1 MTDLDLQA
9 LVERYL
15 ADPTPAHREAAVL
28 AGVPLV
34 RSLLGKVSV
43 PDHPLASLDD
53 LEGAGL
59 VGLVEALNGYD
70 PDAGASF
77 MTFAYLRVRG
87 AIVDY
92 LRSLDVLSNEK
103 RRQAGAAVAA
113 ADALRQELGAEPT
126 DREVADRLGI
136 ELGAYDRLMGEAQA
150 RFALSLDAPTGDEDA
165 GALYELVA
173 DPFSQA
179 GFDAAEQ
186 EDVLAA
192 VRRAIGGLPSR
203 TRAMLGMYYDDEL
216 TLREIGEVF
225 KVSEARVSQ
234 ILGRTMLALRACLQA
249 EASPAAA

>member
-1 MTDLDLQA
+1 MADTDIQA

-15 ADPTPAHREAAVL
+15 ADPPPARREAAVL

-34 RSLLGKVSV
+34 RSLVGKVSV

-53 LEGAGL
+53 MEGAGL

-70 PDAGASF
+70 ADAGASF

-103 RRQAGAAVAA
+103 RKQAGIAVAT
-113 ADALRQELGAEPT
+113 ADSLRQELGAEPT
-126 DREVADRLGI
+126 DHEIADRMGLDLGS
-136 ELGAYDRLMGEAQA
+136 YDRLMAEAQA
-150 RFALSLDAPTGDEDA
+150 RFALSLDAPA
-165 GALYELVA
+165 GADDGPATLYDLVA
-173 DPFSQA
+173 DHEGAS

-186 EDVLAA
+186 SNLLAA
-192 VRRAIGGLPSR
+192 VRHAITGLPSR
-203 TRAMLGMYYDDEL
+203 TRAMLGMYDDDEL

-225 KVSEARVSQ
+225 KVTEARVSQ
-234 ILGRTMLALRACLQA
+234 ILGKTMLTLRTALLADTSA
-249 EASPAAA
+249 

>member
-1 MTDLDLQA
+1 MTPDLDIQA

-15 ADPTPAHREAAVL
+15 ADPTPLHREAAVL

-70 PDAGASF
+70 PTAGASF

-92 LRSLDVLSNEK
+92 LRSLDVLSNDK
-103 RRQAGAAVAA
+103 RRQVGIAVAT

-126 DREVADRLGI
+126 DREVAARMDLD
-136 ELGAYDRLMGEAQA
+136 LDAYDRLMGEAQA
-150 RFALSLDAPTGDEDA
+150 RFALSLDAPAGEEDA
-165 GALYELVA
+165 GDLYETVA
-173 DPFSQA
+173 DPFSQS
-179 GFDAAEQ
+179 GFDDAEQ
-186 EDVLAA
+186 DDTLAA
-192 VRRAIGGLPSR
+192 VRGAISQLPSR

-225 KVSEARVSQ
+225 KVTEARVSQ
-234 ILGRTMLALRACLQA
+234 ILGKTMLALRACLQA
-249 EASPAAA
+249 EAAPA

>member
-1 MTDLDLQA
+1 MSDLDLQA

-59 VGLVEALNGYD
+59 IGLVESLNNYD
-70 PDAGASF
+70 AGAGASF

-103 RRQAGAAVAA
+103 RRKAGVATA
-113 ADALRQELGAEPT
+113 TADALRQELGAEPS
-126 DREVADRLGI
+126 DRDVAARMGLDLA
-136 ELGAYDRLMGEAQA
+136 AYDRLMGEAQA
-150 RFALSLDAPTGDEDA
+150 RFALSLDAPTGDEDT
-165 GALYELVA
+165 GALYESVA
-173 DPFSQA
+173 DPFSQS
-179 GFDAAEQ
+179 GFEAAEH
-186 EDVLAA
+186 DDTLAA
-192 VRRAIGGLPSR
+192 VRGAIGQLPSR

-234 ILGRTMLALRACLQA
+234 ILGKTMLTLRACLQA
-249 EASPAAA
+249 EAVPA